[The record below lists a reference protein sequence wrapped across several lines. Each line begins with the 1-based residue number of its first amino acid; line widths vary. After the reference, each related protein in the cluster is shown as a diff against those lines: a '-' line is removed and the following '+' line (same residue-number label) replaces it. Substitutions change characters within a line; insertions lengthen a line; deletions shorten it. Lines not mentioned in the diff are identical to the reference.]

1 MIVMGIKSFYKKR
14 KGIGLIEIIIA
25 SAVISIGLLAII
37 SFLIFSRGVTFQ
49 VGNQTEAVS
58 LAEEAIEAVR
68 SIRDEAWN
76 SVSTAG
82 TYYPVISANKWTLSG
97 RDPGPIHGLYTRV
110 VTIDDVFR
118 DGSDNIAGSGS
129 PDSDTKKV
137 TATISWSE
145 SGRNKQVVIET
156 YISNF
161 VGN

>member
-49 VGNQTEAVS
+49 VGKQTEAVS

-68 SIRDEAWN
+68 SIRDEAWS
-76 SVSTAG
+76 SVSTGG
-82 TYYPVISANKWTLSG
+82 TYYPVISANKWTLAAI
-97 RDPGPIHGLYTRV
+97 DPGPINGLYTRT
-110 VTIDDVFR
+110 VTIGDVFR

-129 PDSDTKKV
+129 LDSDTKKV

-145 SGRNKQVVIET
+145 SGRSKQVVIET
-156 YISNF
+156 FISNF